1 MSNVLSPLENR
12 GSLSVQGGCN
22 VRKLSGLIILLLLSV
37 VLVACGA
44 EDEEDPTPEPTAAV
58 ESAPTTDADVGLPGT
73 PAIVED
79 DDATPDAGVA
89 ADASPAAATPAVT
102 DRATAI
108 AAVSTPVVV
117 VTDQATPV
125 ASPVMDATPVIAN
138 MASPVATP
146 RISESPGATPEA
158 TPDNAASAQPALI
171 VPGAADATE
180 APVVMIELSGMV
192 VLNGVENETYILTN
206 EGCVGLG
213 QHNDL
218 REGRQVVVR
227 DETGTIVSV
236 TELGASDENDRCAWD
251 FVVQVPES
259 TFYSVSI
266 PMKFEH
272 VFPNA
277 QVSENGGE
285 VVIEL
290 P

>member
-1 MSNVLSPLENR
+1 MSNVLSASGNR
-12 GSLSVQGGCN
+12 GCLSVQGGCN
-22 VRKLSGLIILLLLSV
+22 VRKLTGFIMLLLLSV
-37 VLVACGA
+37 VLVACGS

-58 ESAPTTDADVGLPGT
+58 ESAPTTDAGVEVPGT

-117 VTDQATPV
+117 VTDQATPD
-125 ASPVMDATPVIAN
+125 ASPVPAIT
-138 MASPVATP
+138 ASPVATP
-146 RISESPGATPEA
+146 QVNTSQEATPEA
-158 TPDNAASAQPALI
+158 TPDNAASAPSLV
-171 VPGAADATE
+171 VPVAADATE
-180 APVVMIELSGMV
+180 TPVTMVKLSGMV
-192 VLNGVENETYILTN
+192 VLNGVENETYILTD

-236 TELGASDENDRCAWD
+236 TELGASDENDRCTWD